1 MAVSMLLV
9 LGEQGKSLVCTEV
22 QSPPNSAKLTAGE
35 VVQYLT
41 MYFGE
46 LQHNTRSL
54 WLLVPCAYVAPSA
67 AA

>member
-9 LGEQGKSLVCTEV
+9 LGEQGKSLVYTEG
-22 QSPPNSAKLTAGE
+22 QAPLNSAKLTAGE

-54 WLLVPCAYVAPSA
+54 
-67 AA
+67 